1 MARNFTHFFPSAG
14 TNANV
19 DQQTDDTENVE
30 TGVTLAK
37 SGNIITVTGATFD
50 ANAYFEG
57 EHVVFP
63 QSTGVSISGV
73 VLTYA
78 STQLTVQL
86 DVPTEDADFEFGAGR
101 SIIPITAGSV
111 SFTGDFNA
119 PGNVNIGT
127 GFDSNVCI
135 GNDGTGPLANIK
147 LIGVNGPL
155 ETTEVLA
162 LDSSNNIVRT
172 SKTSF
177 GIAAGEVATWAEG
190 NNGSTIPPSKLPSLT
205 VTSTLVFTSTETY
218 TDEAAALAIFISE
231 WEAGGGGGDF
241 SITGGTTLPTGT
253 LLLLVTAGFTA
264 SLIYAGEEITTGD
277 EADVLDFHDITH
289 SGQTVESLTTMNGL
303 TEMTASVGPV
313 TIGLDSSIF
322 TYVESVTTPTLSGD
336 DWSIDADGSIGNNPG
351 SGQIVRADGSTSTNI
366 TSWSDILTS
375 GSGVSLY
382 LHPLN
387 VSGGGTANELPD
399 GYGSTNASAD
409 QELIFWQGESN
420 YAIFHV
426 SAINVPSGNIRQTV
440 EITFDGLTEFKGTP
454 QISGVP
460 PRINGAGT
468 TFTTFASSTTTGN
481 SDTLIDK
488 QITAIN
494 GLPAGVSASSA
505 NRIPVANSAGDD
517 FIDSAIV
524 SEGDLRGISTTNVSI
539 TTGGANPYYFFAN
552 ASNSNDGATVIFP
565 VSAGSA
571 DTVQNSDVFI
581 QFIGSGDSNVYGP
594 FRATLAKSATNDP
607 DGNYNR
613 GFFSGDESFFFNN
626 GNAFTGDFVHVSVPD
641 GHESLSTIQ
650 TLLTDNAST
659 DTLSL
664 GGSGNVNLGF
674 LVSDSIS
681 LTAQTNPAYEVRT
694 DLTVSGDVAA
704 NSFTGDG
711 SGLTGLPASVSV
723 SSSYTVP
730 ISNLAGTD
738 YADSPITR
746 VEGEQSPFTNNKNIS
761 SIPEIGSTKTFGF
774 TTAGG
779 DSFPDVGFAVG
790 DYIRFSGNG
799 IIIDGEVTSF
809 TENQG
814 GGVSNSLDIRVD
826 GTSGTIDTGIA
837 GGYFAPLTV
846 FVDSAITTVRGSLNT
861 LSFEPGVVG
870 VPGSLEGTGTFVD
883 TGATPSPAT
892 TSTILSFNGGLAG
905 NFFGL
910 FGSGGTY
917 EVGDNIEFTDSTRTG
932 IFEYTRL
939 GAAPFT
945 DYQFTY
951 VSGDSPASDYAGTIS
966 AREAVAGAGTPAM
979 APKTTVTDDL
989 TVTGDTV
996 LGASE
1001 DDTTTFSGT
1010 VNLVN
1015 AGAIAHIGSVDLTVN
1030 PFGNAGGQ
1038 IAFVEIGFATTN
1050 DRDAFFATLN
1060 IGAATADGDSP
1071 FDSTEFTVTT
1081 STGSTLVF
1089 TASAARLGG
1098 DTTGTPGRAT
1108 IVRTGNLGLDAT
1120 NYVSGTGTSATAGSG
1135 STMSYTITTVTGGN
1149 LTVAGETTLSIPNEG
1164 TPTDYKF
1171 RVAAN
1176 GTGGADGF
1184 ITFELE

>member
-19 DQQTDDTENVE
+19 DQQEDRTDEMGDSLAE
-30 TGVTLAK
+30 TGLTLSK

-78 STQLTVQL
+78 SMQLTVQL
-86 DVPTEDADFEFGAGR
+86 DVPTEDADFESGAGK

-119 PGNVNIGT
+119 PGDVNIGT
-127 GFDSNVCI
+127 GFDSSVCI

-147 LIGVNGPL
+147 LIGINGPS

-190 NNGSTIPPSKLPSLT
+190 NNGSTIPSSKLPELT
-205 VTSTLVFTSTETY
+205 VTTTLVFTSEETY

-231 WEAGGGGGDF
+231 WNAGGGGGDF

-313 TIGLDSSIF
+313 TIGLDPTVFTIPSRVNIAQTAAPTRTDAVVTVTAASGHGIINQNTVSLSTGEVGTVTGTTTTTISITF
-322 TYVESVTTPTLSGD
+322 ANNTLAQAFITQNPQNQNVSFKV
-336 DWSIDADGSIGNNPG
+336 GNNT
-351 SGQIVRADGSTSTNI
+351 VRADSFIGDGSQ
-366 TSWSDILTS
+366 LT
-375 GSGVSLY
+375 
-382 LHPLN
+382 
-387 VSGGGTANELPD
+387 
-399 GYGSTNASAD
+399 
-409 QELIFWQGESN
+409 
-420 YAIFHV
+420 
-426 SAINVPSGNIRQTV
+426 
-440 EITFDGLTEFKGTP
+440 
-454 QISGVP
+454 
-460 PRINGAGT
+460 
-468 TFTTFASSTTTGN
+468 
-481 SDTLIDK
+481 
-488 QITAIN
+488 
-494 GLPAGVSASSA
+494 GLPASVSVSSA

-524 SEGDLRGISTTNVSI
+524 SEGSLRGISTTNVSI

-581 QFIGSGDSNVYGP
+581 QFTGSGDSNVYGP

-664 GGSGNVNLGF
+664 GSNGNVHLGF

-694 DLTVSGDVAA
+694 DLTVRGDVTA

-738 YADSPITR
+738 YSDSPITR

-989 TVTGDTV
+989 TVTGQTN
-996 LGASE
+996 LNI
-1001 DDTTTFSGT
+1001 SGT
-1010 VNLVN
+1010 TYHFEV
-1015 AGAIAHIGSVDLTVN
+1015 VDALPGTQDPN
-1030 PFGNAGGQ
+1030 T
-1038 IAFVEIGFATTN
+1038 IYFV
-1050 DRDAFFATLN
+1050 
-1060 IGAATADGDSP
+1060 TA
-1071 FDSTEFTVTT
+1071 
-1081 STGSTLVF
+1081 
-1089 TASAARLGG
+1089 
-1098 DTTGTPGRAT
+1098 
-1108 IVRTGNLGLDAT
+1108 
-1120 NYVSGTGTSATAGSG
+1120 
-1135 STMSYTITTVTGGN
+1135 
-1149 LTVAGETTLSIPNEG
+1149 
-1164 TPTDYKF
+1164 
-1171 RVAAN
+1171 
-1176 GTGGADGF
+1176 
-1184 ITFELE
+1184 